1 MKATGLNHLSIGASD
16 VDASVRFYVEMFGM
30 EIIPTYNFGF
40 RTQYLRCGDQQVH
53 IFALPDAIPAYQH
66 FALDVD
72 DFMAVYERAKERD
85 LIDHKTFGNGVNEMP
100 DGTVQLYLRDP
111 GGNLVEVDWP
121 EVATL
126 DTARLPELKR
136 LADRF
141 EQVGENLDATL
152 YLGRKRGRA

>member
-72 DFMAVYERAKERD
+72 DFMAVYERAKERG